1 MFNNQAYEEEVKQ
14 AKRVA
19 KIATILEVLVLCIIV
34 GFEMQLMSGK
44 LVIFTEGFQEVGTVL
59 LELVGF
65 FFMFKM
71 IFFASRERHMYYS
84 IKERKSRV
92 VPMSMFRNP
101 MMYKETQKSEEQTE
115 EAVNE

>member
-1 MFNNQAYEEEVKQ
+1 MLGSAYEEEVKQ

-19 KIATILEVLVLCIIV
+19 KIATILEVLVLCVIV

-44 LVIFTEGFQEVGTVL
+44 LVIFTESFQEVGTVL

-71 IFFASRERHMYYS
+71 IFFASRKRHTYYS
-84 IKERKSRV
+84 VKERLNRV
-92 VPMSMFRNP
+92 VPMSMYRTP
-101 MMYKETQKSEEQTE
+101 TMHKETEKTEEQVK
-115 EAVNE
+115 EAANE

>member
-1 MFNNQAYEEEVKQ
+1 MLNSAYEEEVKQ

-19 KIATILEVLVLCIIV
+19 KIATILEVLVLCVIV

-71 IFFASRERHMYYS
+71 IFFASRKRHMYYS
-84 IKERKSRV
+84 IKERINRV
-92 VPMSMFRNP
+92 VPMSMFRNST
-101 MMYKETQKSEEQTE
+101 MYKGTEKTEEQVK